1 MIKKVFWN
9 KEAVESLQDSY
20 DFIGNS
26 STKKAEEFIDKVDSL
41 ISMLQ
46 TFPDIGRRS
55 KKFKPVRQ
63 CRIDKYRKMYY
74 SKTKFT
80 LIIIYFHDDRK
91 NPSTNSY

>member
-9 KEAVESLQDSY
+9 KEAIESLQDSY
-20 DFIGNS
+20 NFIDNS
-26 STKKAEEFIDKVDSL
+26 STKNAEKFIDKVDSL

-46 TFPDIGRRS
+46 TFPDIGRRL
-55 KKFKPVRQ
+55 KKIKSVRQ

-74 SKTKFT
+74 SKTKST